1 MLRKFLLIGASVLAL
16 TSSAL
21 AAPLVVVTDETYQLQ
36 ERCGHDAAA
45 LFAQDKQS
53 SYEKLKAWGITKTD
67 PIVNYDYVSNYSVPM
82 QGCFILM
89 TTTISG
95 VSGGHPD
102 WTTAYKLI
110 DVNTNRLLGSYE
122 KSSVEYVT
130 YNPVPHLCK
139 FNGVEC
145 SSEAEWRAKITP
157 YVRPPSD

>member
-1 MLRKFLLIGASVLAL
+1 
-16 TSSAL
+16 
-21 AAPLVVVTDETYQLQ
+21 
-36 ERCGHDAAA
+36 
-45 LFAQDKQS
+45 
-53 SYEKLKAWGITKTD
+53 
-67 PIVNYDYVSNYSVPM
+67 M

-102 WTTAYKLI
+102 WTTTYKLI

-122 KSSVEYVT
+122 KSSAKYGT

-157 YVRPPSD
+157 YVPSLEKGPG